1 MFTVDAILTQYYP
14 RLTAIPLVAP
24 SIRALLR
31 RLLRENQFARFT
43 AQYPHLQGMDFVE
56 QILESF
62 QFTYTVAD
70 RDRENIPA
78 SGRVMIVANHPIGT
92 LDGLALLKL
101 VHDSRPDV
109 RIVAND
115 LLDAVKPLRPCLLSV
130 KVMTGI
136 TLKEQIAR
144 IDQALAHEEA
154 VIIFPAGEVSR
165 FGPKGIRDC
174 RWQKGFLRLA
184 ARAKAPILP
193 IHVRGRN
200 SMSFYTA
207 SILSKPLS
215 TLMLIGEMFRRQRKP
230 LQLTIGGLIPFA
242 AYNGLK
248 IREKDKI
255 DLFYKHLYRI
265 GAGKKG
271 IFATE
276 TAIAHPERRI
286 VLKKKIRAGELL
298 GTTPDGK
305 EIYLFEG
312 EESSPVLREIA
323 RLREITFRAV
333 GEGSG
338 KRRDMDRFDHY
349 YRHLV
354 LWSAEDLEIVGAY
367 RFADAAAVVRAKG
380 CEGLYSHSLFH
391 FNQDHFPYLEQG
403 LELGR
408 SFVQQKYWGKR
419 SLDYLWYGIGA
430 FLRRNPQYRFLFG
443 PVSISN
449 TMPQLAKELLIY
461 FYKRYFA
468 DASALP
474 CSRTPF
480 RFSLPV
486 TDLARSFTG
495 DNYHQDL
502 ILLKNLL
509 STMGSSIP
517 TLYKQYTELCP
528 PGGVRFLDFNVDR
541 DFGNCVDGLVVVD
554 IEQLKPAK
562 RKRYIEDSLPTVNE
576 LAFANDCLTASR

>member
-14 RLTAIPLVAP
+14 RLTRLPLIAP

-31 RLLRENQFARFT
+31 HLLREDQFAGFT
-43 AQYPHLQGMDFVE
+43 EQYPHLRGMDFVE
-56 QILESF
+56 QILDSF
-62 QFTYTVAD
+62 QCTYTVAD
-70 RDRENIPA
+70 RERENIPA

-101 VHDSRPDV
+101 VHLSRPDV

-115 LLDAVKPLRPCLLSV
+115 LLDAVKPLQPCLLSV

-136 TLKEQIAR
+136 TLKEQISR
-144 IDQALAHEEA
+144 IDQALANEEA

-165 FGPKGIRDC
+165 FSPAGIRDG

-184 ARAKAPILP
+184 SRAKAPILP
-193 IHVRGRN
+193 IHVHGRN
-200 SMSFYTA
+200 SLSFYTA
-207 SILSKPLS
+207 SMLSKPLS
-215 TLMLIGEMFRRQRKP
+215 TLMLIGEMFRRQRQP
-230 LQLTIGGLIPFA
+230 LRLTIGGLIPFT

-248 IREKDKI
+248 IREKDKV
-255 DLFYKHLYRI
+255 DLFHKHLYRI

-276 TAIAHPERRI
+276 TAIAHPERRA
-286 VLKKKIRAGELL
+286 VLKKDIQAGELL

-305 EIYLFEG
+305 DIYLFAG
-312 EESSPVLREIA
+312 EESSSVLREIA

-338 KRRDMDRFDHY
+338 KRRDLDRFDHY

-354 LWSAEDLEIVGAY
+354 LWSAADLEIVGAY
-367 RFADAAAVVRAKG
+367 RFADAAAVIRDKG
-380 CEGLYSHSLFH
+380 CEGLYSHSLFGFDRGH
-391 FNQDHFPYLEQG
+391 CPYLEQG

-430 FLRRNPQYRFLFG
+430 YLRRNPQYRYLFG

-502 ILLKNLL
+502 VLLKNLL
-509 STMGSSIP
+509 GTMGSSIP

-554 IEQLKPAK
+554 IHQLKPAK
-562 RKRYIEDSLPTVNE
+562 RKRYIEDSLPTTNTPS
-576 LAFANDCLTASR
+576 AYR